1 MDNLITEDEIK
12 HLKTNPRLLS
22 WKDVVLG
29 RGIIPPVVPANLKSG
44 YLVSYTIDLIFDNSN
59 IKLEHVMVGASGFQP
74 DPVDTDLIAHA
85 ILGECV
91 RAPLEWGYGTH
102 YLKIMGLDTTETRRF
117 YEAGIE
123 LGIVAVKRRDIN
135 LELLGEGKQ

>member
-12 HLKTNPRLLS
+12 QLKTNPRLLS
-22 WKDVVLG
+22 WEDAVPG
-29 RGIIPPVVPANLKSG
+29 WGIIPPVVPVNLKSG
-44 YLVSYTIDLIFDNSN
+44 YLVFYTIDLIFGNSN

-91 RAPLEWGYGTH
+91 RTPLEWGYSTH

-117 YEAGIE
+117 YEDGIE
-123 LGIVAVKRRDIN
+123 MGIVAVKRRVSN
-135 LELLGEGKQ
+135 E